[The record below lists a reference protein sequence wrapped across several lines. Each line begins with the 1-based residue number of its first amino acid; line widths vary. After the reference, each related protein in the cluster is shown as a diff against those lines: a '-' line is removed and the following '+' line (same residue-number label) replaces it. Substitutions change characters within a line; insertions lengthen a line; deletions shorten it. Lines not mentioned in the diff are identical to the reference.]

1 MILSFLI
8 TLGLFLSAVFLACA
22 MCSDIPWLEIPANI
36 FILVMMFG
44 ALWWG
49 IYMSLMQ

>member
-8 TLGLFLSAVFLACA
+8 TLGLFLFAVFLACA
-22 MCSDIPWLEIPANI
+22 MCYIPWLEILANI

-49 IYMSLMQ
+49 IYLSFMQ

>member
-1 MILSFLI
+1 MILSFVI
-8 TLGLFLSAVFLACA
+8 TLGLFLFAVFLACA
-22 MCSDIPWLEIPANI
+22 MCSDIPWLEIPASI

-49 IYMSLMQ
+49 IYLSFMQ